1 MARDGLLHFVA
12 KVRQPSDGITV
23 IGDLL
28 VGTEAF
34 YQGADDK
41 IFPGQS
47 VLLLCHLQGNNQ
59 FNSTLLIPTGAIK
72 KCMRQ
77 PSSQITER

>member
-1 MARDGLLHFVA
+1 MARDGLHFVA
-12 KVRQPSDGITV
+12 EVRQPPDEIIV

-28 VGTEAF
+28 VGAEAF
-34 YQGADDK
+34 FQGADDN

-77 PSSQITER
+77 LSSQSTER